1 MANNATKEQLLLDLS
16 ARLRELSRPIN
27 RAADVIMAQLQ
38 LAYLRGLRIGVR
50 LIIEGIRRAVA

>member
-1 MANNATKEQLLLDLS
+1 MANNVTKEQLLLDLS

-38 LAYLRGLRIGVR
+38 LAYLRGFRIGVR